1 MKPLAYHIYFRNLLW
16 NYQAKY
22 PVSKESK
29 KLASTVF
36 ASKILINI
44 ACMNVGINLLLLQ
57 ERLSTR
63 MNLLALKY
71 IVASARN

>member
-1 MKPLAYHIYFRNLLW
+1 MKSLAYHIYFRNLLW

-36 ASKILINI
+36 AKSNKYCLYERWDQLATFARAAFNQNELASVANI
-44 ACMNVGINLLLLQ
+44 QIHM
-57 ERLSTR
+57 
-63 MNLLALKY
+63 
-71 IVASARN
+71 